1 LIFLNLITKEVWIP
15 VSSVVYLGYKK
26 KREKMVLTILIL
38 IFGDVLIRFIN
49 LLLLDTE
56 VKNSDDYLEDYN
68 YLED

>member
-1 LIFLNLITKEVWIP
+1 
-15 VSSVVYLGYKK
+15 
-26 KREKMVLTILIL
+26 MVLTILIL